1 MKSYDILNLK
11 PRHKFWQMVWN
22 PPIVGVPSS
31 RKEVEERWIYCYDL
45 TLKRFAFLVFEELQN
60 ALEGSLLFS
69 NLNNV

>member
-1 MKSYDILNLK
+1 
-11 PRHKFWQMVWN
+11 MVWN